1 MSGSVVIVGT
11 GQAGCQLAFSLR
23 ERRFEG
29 EITLVGAEHGL
40 PYQKPPMSK
49 GFLHATLD
57 EADLALKPIHFFE
70 QKKIAFHPEMR
81 ATGLDRVARSLLLQS
96 GATIGFDHLVIA
108 AGAENRA
115 LPIDGAALDGV
126 VMLRSRQDA
135 VDLRRRLASTKRLVI
150 VGAGFIGMEVAASV
164 SQLGIEVTV
173 VERVERVMAR
183 AVSQPISD
191 HFLALQR
198 DHGVRVLLGAGVS
211 AFLGDGSR
219 LRAVQLADGEVIP
232 TELALVAVGVTPTTD
247 LAAAAGLPV
256 GNGII
261 VDETLTTADPAIHAI
276 GDCANV
282 PHPLLDGRRVRIESV
297 QNAVDQARC
306 LALTLTGTPTVF
318 AKVAWFWSD
327 QWDTRLQIAGIGSD
341 DDEAVVRG
349 DPATGRFSVFRL
361 NDGRLTCVE
370 SVNET
375 SVHMASRALVQQRPQ
390 LDRAAITDLSISV
403 KELGR

>member
-1 MSGSVVIVGT
+1 MSGPVVIVGT
-11 GQAGCQLAFSLR
+11 GQAGCQLAVSLR
-23 ERRFEG
+23 ERHFAG
-29 EITLVGAEHGL
+29 DITLLGAEPGL

-49 GFLHATLD
+49 AFLHATLD
-57 EADLALKPIHFFE
+57 EGDLALKPMRFFE
-70 QKKIAFHPEMR
+70 QKNIAFCPDIR
-81 ATGLDRVARSLLLQS
+81 ATGLDRVERNLVLQT
-96 GATIGFDHLVIA
+96 GAKLRFDHLVIA
-108 AGAENRA
+108 SGAENRR
-115 LPIDGAALDGV
+115 LPIEGAALDGV

-135 VDLRRRLASTKRLVI
+135 IDLRARLASTKGLVI
-150 VGAGFIGMEVAASV
+150 IGAGFIGMEVAASA

-183 AVSQPISD
+183 AVSPPISEY
-191 HFLALQR
+191 FLALQR
-198 DHGVRVLLGAGVS
+198 SHGVRVLLGAGVD
-211 AFLGDGSR
+211 AFLGAGAK

-232 TELALVAVGVTPTTD
+232 TELALVAIGVTPTTD
-247 LAAAAGLPV
+247 LAASAGLQV
-256 GNGII
+256 GNGIM
-261 VDETLTTADPAIHAI
+261 VDETLTTPDPAIHAI

-306 LALTLTGTPTVF
+306 LALTLTGTPTIF
-318 AKVAWFWSD
+318 AKVPWFWSD

-341 DDEAVVRG
+341 EDETVLRG

-375 SVHMASRALVQQRPQ
+375 AVHMASRTLVQQRPQ
-390 LDRAAITDLSISV
+390 LDRAAIQNLSIPV